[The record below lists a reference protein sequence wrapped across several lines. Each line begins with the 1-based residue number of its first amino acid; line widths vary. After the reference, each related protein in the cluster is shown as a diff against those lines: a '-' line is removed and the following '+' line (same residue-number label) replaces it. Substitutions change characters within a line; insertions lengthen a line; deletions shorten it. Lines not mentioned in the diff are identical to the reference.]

1 MPLYADLPPFIS
13 NNFSATSQLDLAVFN
28 IEMAT
33 ANSSGAM
40 FMLCKY
46 LMFSIVSAAAF
57 LLPAICAF
65 VPPAS
70 LTAGNIPV
78 QVHVAL
84 HARLPPLPDFS
95 HVGSILIS
103 AVDDIGME
111 EAFKD
116 DIQFLDPTIQLELG
130 IFAAVVL
137 LLVAANALLSQMD
150 GAIEKVLGDFE
161 KVMKNKY
168 ASRWI
173 EIEEELEGLDDA
185 ERTQKLGIIMD
196 RMQKDEPRLMEKI
209 NADMSSMPQ

>member
-1 MPLYADLPPFIS
+1 
-13 NNFSATSQLDLAVFN
+13 
-28 IEMAT
+28 
-33 ANSSGAM
+33 
-40 FMLCKY
+40 MLCKY

-84 HARLPPLPDFS
+84 HALPPPDLM

-103 AVDDIGME
+103 VSDDIGIE

-173 EIEEELEGLDDA
+173 EIEEELMGLDDA

-196 RMQKDEPRLMEKI
+196 RMQKDEPRLMEKV

>member
-1 MPLYADLPPFIS
+1 
-13 NNFSATSQLDLAVFN
+13 
-28 IEMAT
+28 
-33 ANSSGAM
+33 M

-46 LMFSIVSAAAF
+46 LMFSIVSAFAF
-57 LLPAICAF
+57 LMPAICAF
-65 VPPAS
+65 APPAS
-70 LTAGNIPV
+70 LTAGNTPV
-78 QVHVAL
+78 KLAL
-84 HARLPPLPDFS
+84 HALPPLPDLS

-103 AVDDIGME
+103 ASDDIGIE

-137 LLVAANALLSQMD
+137 LLVAANALLGQMD
-150 GAIEKVLGDFE
+150 GAIVKVLGDFE
-161 KVMKNKY
+161 QVMKSKY

-173 EIEEELEGLDDA
+173 EIEEELEGLDGT

-209 NADMSSMPQ
+209 NADVSSMPP

>member
-1 MPLYADLPPFIS
+1 
-13 NNFSATSQLDLAVFN
+13 
-28 IEMAT
+28 
-33 ANSSGAM
+33 M

-46 LMFSIVSAAAF
+46 FMLSIVSAFAF

-70 LTAGNIPV
+70 LTAGNTP
-78 QVHVAL
+78 VHVAPL
-84 HARLPPLPDFS
+84 HALPPLPALS
-95 HVGSILIS
+95 HVGGILIS
-103 AVDDIGME
+103 ASDDIGIE
-111 EAFKD
+111 DSFKD
-116 DIQFLDPTIQLELG
+116 EIQFLDPTIQLELG

-173 EIEEELEGLDDA
+173 EIEEELEGLDGA

-209 NADMSSMPQ
+209 NADMSSMPP

>member
-1 MPLYADLPPFIS
+1 MFI
-13 NNFSATSQLDLAVFN
+13 
-28 IEMAT
+28 
-33 ANSSGAM
+33 
-40 FMLCKY
+40 LCKH
-46 LMFSIVSAAAF
+46 LMFSIVPTFAF

-70 LTAGNIPV
+70 LTAGNTP
-78 QVHVAL
+78 VHVAPL
-84 HARLPPLPDFS
+84 HALPPLPDFS

-103 AVDDIGME
+103 ASDDIGIE

-137 LLVAANALLSQMD
+137 LLVAANALLGQMD

-173 EIEEELEGLDDA
+173 EIEEELEGLNGA
-185 ERTQKLGIIMD
+185 ERTQKLGIVMD
-196 RMQKDEPRLMEKI
+196 RMQKDEPKLMEKV
-209 NADMSSMPQ
+209 NADMSSMPP

>member
-1 MPLYADLPPFIS
+1 MPLYAVAPFLS
-13 NNFSATSQLDLAVFN
+13 KTNKELTSSSRSQCSTSTF
-28 IEMAT
+28 T

-46 LMFSIVSAAAF
+46 FMFSVVSAFAF
-57 LLPAICAF
+57 LLPTICAF
-65 VPPAS
+65 VPPTS
-70 LTAGNIPV
+70 LAAGNIPV

-84 HARLPPLPDFS
+84 HALPPPALS

-103 AVDDIGME
+103 VSDDIGIE

-116 DIQFLDPTIQLELG
+116 DIQFLNPTIQLELG

-137 LLVAANALLSQMD
+137 LLVGANFLLGQMD

-161 KVMKNKY
+161 KVMKSKY

-173 EIEEELEGLDDA
+173 EIEEELGGLAGA

-196 RMQKDEPRLMEKI
+196 RMQKDEPRLMEKV
-209 NADMSSMPQ
+209 NADMSSMPP